1 MRPEN
6 LKVHANPKAVKDA
19 QSLFQ
24 RYPDITGITM
34 FFSDLNGVPRGK
46 RLPREN
52 LAKAFGGGVR
62 MPISSLCVDIWGTDV
77 PQMAMETGD
86 ADGVCLPTERGLVP
100 AFWTTPPSAY
110 LPMSVYYDDHSPCPA
125 DPRHALGRVLDRYR
139 ALELTP
145 VVAVELEFYLL
156 NVRNGRPEP
165 PTSPITSQSLKF
177 DSLHSV
183 DELEHFGAFVEDV
196 YSACEAQ
203 GVSADTA
210 LSEFGVGQFEIN
222 LKHVPDALRAAD
234 EAVLLKRIV
243 RGVARK
249 HGFVATFMAKPY
261 AGMSGNGCHV
271 HFSLL
276 DKDGSN
282 IFDNGAATGTD
293 VLRFAV
299 AGLIE
304 AMPDL
309 ITVFAPHMN
318 SYRRMR
324 SESYAPTI
332 PVWGYENRTTALR
345 IPAGDPSA
353 KRVEHRVAGAD
364 ANPYLVVAAVLGT
377 ALRGIQS
384 RMIPP
389 DPITGNAY
397 ASETPPI
404 DCGWKESLAV
414 FEHSPI
420 VDDLFDP
427 LLVRMMVA
435 LKKQEIARFSNQI
448 SEFELNSYLESV

>member
-1 MRPEN
+1 
-6 LKVHANPKAVKDA
+6 VHVDPKAVKDA

-24 RYPDITGITM
+24 RYPDVSGITM

-86 ADGVCLPTERGLVP
+86 ADGVCLPTDRGLIP
-100 AFWTTPPSAY
+100 ALWTTPPGAY
-110 LPMSVYYDDHSPCPA
+110 LPMSVYYDDHAPCPG
-125 DPRHALGRVLDRYR
+125 DPRHALGRIVDRYR

-165 PTSPITSQSLKF
+165 PTSPVTSQSLKF

-196 YSACEAQ
+196 YAACEAQ

-222 LKHVPDALRAAD
+222 LKHVPDALQAAD
-234 EAVLLKRIV
+234 EALLLKRIV

-249 HGFVATFMAKPY
+249 HGFAATFMAKPY

-282 IFDNGAATGTD
+282 IFDNGAETGTD

-299 AGLIE
+299 AGLID

-345 IPAGDPSA
+345 IPAGDPAA

-377 ALRGIQS
+377 ALRGIQD
-384 RMIPP
+384 RMTPP

-397 ASETPPI
+397 ASETPAI

-420 VDDLFDP
+420 VGDLFDP

-435 LKKQEIARFSNQI
+435 LKNQEIARFSNQI
-448 SEFELNSYLESV
+448 SEFELSSYLESV

>member
-1 MRPEN
+1 MH
-6 LKVHANPKAVKDA
+6 VDPKAVKDA

-24 RYPDITGITM
+24 RYPDVSGITM

-86 ADGVCLPTERGLVP
+86 ADGVCLPTDRGLIP
-100 AFWTTPPSAY
+100 ALWTTPPGAY
-110 LPMSVYYDDHSPCPA
+110 LPMSVYYDDHAPCPG
-125 DPRHALGRVLDRYR
+125 DPRHALGRIVDRYR

-165 PTSPITSQSLKF
+165 PTSPVTSQSLKF

-196 YSACEAQ
+196 YAACEAQ

-222 LKHVPDALRAAD
+222 LKHVPDALQAAD
-234 EAVLLKRIV
+234 EALLLKRIV

-249 HGFVATFMAKPY
+249 HGFAATFMAKPY

-282 IFDNGAATGTD
+282 IFDNGAETGTD

-299 AGLIE
+299 AGLID

-345 IPAGDPSA
+345 IPAGDPAA

-377 ALRGIQS
+377 ALRGIQD
-384 RMIPP
+384 RMTPP

-397 ASETPPI
+397 ASETPAI

-420 VDDLFDP
+420 VGDLFDP

-435 LKKQEIARFSNQI
+435 LKNQEIARFSNQI
-448 SEFELNSYLESV
+448 SEFELSSYLESV